1 MPGMRTE
8 NQMERRR
15 RVSKEEGQIARI
27 KAILGAS
34 EEIIRDGTRIG
45 DHIAI
50 TTAKITAY
58 DHIKPKRKK
67 KNYVFVVTVCCQGN
81 PFEYE
86 YKALLTALIGY
97 AKVYLKYSKYGTINF
112 SLKQRFK

>member
-1 MPGMRTE
+1 M
-8 NQMERRR
+8 
-15 RVSKEEGQIARI
+15 SKEEGQIARI

-58 DHIKPKRKK
+58 DHIKGIVEVDNMKLKDIATEWRKGK
-67 KNYVFVVTVCCQGN
+67 TEK
-81 PFEYE
+81 
-86 YKALLTALIGY
+86 
-97 AKVYLKYSKYGTINF
+97 
-112 SLKQRFK
+112 